1 MKHTHS
7 IFLILICFTASS
19 LAAQTQTVEEQV
31 SKASSVT
38 VEKRATE
45 EQVSKASSV
54 KFQKRTM
61 VEQAPIT
68 SSSAAENLTFARQA
82 SIGKAALE
90 KKDYRLA
97 RENFSEGL
105 NAARLAGDQQA
116 ETRFLFYD
124 GLANQKAGEASGDEV
139 NLRNAVELYQQVL
152 ERKPDS
158 GATMVNLAQVHG
170 RLAETNEAERLYRQA
185 IQLNDAQRPVY
196 QTAYAGFLESQ
207 GRNKDARRLYTDLV
221 KQDPFNQVARK
232 ALTDY
237 YTGANA
243 DWGQLQ
249 SYLWN
254 LVQSGEIDQSIDV
267 ALEALANR
275 TSSQESDEGLLTIIA
290 ASLGRKVGL
299 AESFLESSTA
309 ASLQAFSQ
317 RTTIGGGVR
326 ELFGIYQSLADF
338 DNAGESAGRRNY
350 EMLDLS
356 WWTRGDPDERTSPRN
371 VMRQLL
377 STLGDRYSQR
387 TKYVI
392 AEVCYEKAITF
403 TPWDPDPAAIR
414 DLVNLYA
421 QLGEMDKI
429 KEIADKYEF
438 PLFQGKGQAYRN
450 SELEKIYQYHRTLG
464 QIYGYL
470 AEKSGDWGSS
480 SQSNSAIF
488 QLEHAMRVGT
498 MLDRQKGDDPDQHT
512 NHIDPGLV
520 DRLAT
525 AYAETGSRQKGDDL
539 RLDMARHYESAG
551 DERAKVYILKPVQID
566 VLTPVQIRE
575 YQLLVPPDIQPE
587 PGLNQEDS
595 TLERR
600 RNRPDSNG
608 Q

>member
-7 IFLILICFTASS
+7 IFLIAICFWASS
-19 LAAQTQTVEEQV
+19 LAAQTRTVEEQD
-31 SKASSVT
+31 SKASLIT
-38 VEKRATE
+38 VDKR
-45 EQVSKASSV
+45 VIV
-54 KFQKRTM
+54 G
-61 VEQAPIT
+61 QAPTIST
-68 SSSAAENLTFARQA
+68 SAAKNLTFARQA

-90 KKDYRLA
+90 KKDFKLA

-105 NAARLAGDQQA
+105 NAARLAGDKQA
-116 ETRFLFYD
+116 ETRFLYYG
-124 GLANQKAGEASGDEV
+124 GLVSQEAGEASDDQA
-139 NLRNAVELYQQVL
+139 NLRNAVVLYQQVL

-158 GATMVNLAQVHG
+158 GATLINLAQVHSQ
-170 RLAETNEAERLYRQA
+170 LAETNKAERFYRQA
-185 IQLNDAQRPVY
+185 IQLNNAQRPVY

-207 GRNKDARRLYTDLV
+207 GRNKDARRLYTDLL

-232 ALTDY
+232 ALTEY
-237 YTGANA
+237 YAGADA

-254 LVQSGEIDQSIDV
+254 LVKSGEVDQSIDV

-275 TSSQESDEGLLTIIA
+275 TSSQVSDEGLLTIIA
-290 ASLGRKVGL
+290 ASLSRKVGL
-299 AESFLESSTA
+299 AEGFLKSSTA
-309 ASLQAFSQ
+309 KSLRPFS
-317 RTTIGGGVR
+317 RRPTIGNGVR
-326 ELFGIYQSLADF
+326 ELFDIYRSLASF
-338 DNAGESAGRRNY
+338 DNAGENADRRNY
-350 EMLDLS
+350 DMVELS
-356 WWTRGDPDERTSPRN
+356 WWTRGDPDQKTSPRN

-377 STLGDRYSQR
+377 RTLGDRYSQR
-387 TKYVI
+387 SKYMV
-392 AEVCYEKAITF
+392 AEACYEKAISF
-403 TPWDPDPAAIR
+403 TPSDPDPAAIR

-470 AEKSGDWGSS
+470 AKKSGDWGSS
-480 SQSNSAIF
+480 NKSNSAIF
-488 QLEHAMRVGT
+488 QLEHAVEVGT

-525 AYAETGSRQKGDDL
+525 AYAVTDSRQRSDEL
-539 RLDMARHYESAG
+539 RLEMARHYQSLG
-551 DERAKVYILKPVQID
+551 DERAKTYVLKPVQVD
-566 VLTPVQIRE
+566 KLAPVQIRQ
-575 YQLLVPPDIQPE
+575 YQLLITPQIKPKPA
-587 PGLNQEDS
+587 LNLEDS
-595 TLERR
+595 TLNQR
-600 RNRPDSNG
+600 RNRLDSNR